1 MADLLTRTDAG
12 GIATLTLASPA
23 NLNALSSAMLLRL
36 EEALADLARDASVR
50 VVILR
55 AEGRNFCAGH
65 DLKEIQAAR
74 TAPDH
79 GAAEIAS
86 LFALCARVMQ
96 ALPALPQPVIAS
108 VQGVATAAG
117 CQLACSCDLIVASE
131 TARFGVNGINIG
143 LFCTTPMVA
152 LTRKLAPAAAFELLT
167 TGEFLPAPRA
177 HALGLVNRLAPPEAL
192 DTETRALAETLA
204 AKLPQALQLGKR
216 AFRAQ
221 LGLPLDQAYATA
233 SPLMVENA
241 LMPDTAEG
249 IQAFL
254 ERRPPAWPPQG

>member
-1 MADLLTRTDAG
+1 MSDLLTRADDG
-12 GIATLTLASPA
+12 GIATLTLSSPA
-23 NLNALSSAMLLRL
+23 NLNALSRVMLLEL
-36 EEALADLARDASVR
+36 DAALTAIARDDQTR

-65 DLKEIQAAR
+65 DLREIQGSRA
-74 TAPDH
+74 APDH

-96 ALPALPQPVIAS
+96 ALTALPQPTIAS

-117 CQLACSCDLIVASE
+117 CQLACSCDLIVAAD

-152 LTRKLAPAAAFELLT
+152 LTRKLAPAAAFELLA
-167 TGEFLPAPRA
+167 TGDFLPAPRA
-177 HALGLVNRLAPPEAL
+177 HALGLVNRLAAPDQL
-192 DTETRALAETLA
+192 DATTRALAETLA
-204 AKLPQALQLGKR
+204 TKLPSALRLGKR
-216 AFRAQ
+216 AFQAQ
-221 LGLPLDQAYATA
+221 HDLPLDQAYATVT
-233 SPLMVENA
+233 PMMVDNA

-254 ERRPPAWPPQG
+254 DRRPPNWP